1 MTSIDSTSKVQV
13 DLNMAALTGN
23 VSHML
28 NAINYLMES
37 GKESIGKISIQ
48 GEAEADDATLAQKF
62 KDLPKLD
69 LIQELADL
77 QTLFPPNFKFEPKNT
92 LAKVLEVKKHSDHRK
107 SVSTGE
113 YLTNRYS
120 DDFNSV
126 ISIQK
131 DGKSFRHYDRDR

>member
-1 MTSIDSTSKVQV
+1 MHASLSSR
-13 DLNMAALTGN
+13 NLTN
-23 VSHML
+23 SL
-28 NAINYLMES
+28 AILD
-37 GKESIGKISIQ
+37 ISIAHNCS
-48 GEAEADDATLAQKF
+48 GITCLLAQKF
-62 KDLPKLD
+62 KDLPKID

-92 LAKVLEVKKHSDHRK
+92 LSKVLEVKKHSDHRE

-113 YLTNRYS
+113 YLTNRYA
-120 DDFNSV
+120 DDFDSV